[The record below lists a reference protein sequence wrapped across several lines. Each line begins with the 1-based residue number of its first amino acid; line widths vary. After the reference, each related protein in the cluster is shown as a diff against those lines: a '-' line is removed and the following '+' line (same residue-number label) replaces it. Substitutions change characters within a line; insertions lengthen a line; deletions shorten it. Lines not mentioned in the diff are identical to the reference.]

1 MIFLQTVSQYK
12 ELLHICTQILSC
24 VQMLD
29 PATAFLLQQEVITL
43 RWRLA
48 EISLQASALRTRVQ
62 SLISK
67 F

>member
-62 SLISK
+62 NLISK